1 MVRFGYFVCACVDS
15 IYQQS
20 REFVKRQHLE
30 NLEAV
35 GKRQRVGNSMKREAI
50 QD

>member
-1 MVRFGYFVCACVDS
+1 MCACVDS

-20 REFVKRQHLE
+20 REFVKRLRRE

-35 GKRQRVGNSMKREAI
+35 GKRQRFGNSMKGEAF
-50 QD
+50 QN